1 MAVLQHTIQRSRRG
15 RGERSIHRSND
26 REVCWSS
33 PKSAESPGFGRRRG
47 DSGRFLAPD
56 RHRRVHAERHDDQTP
71 SERLGRWLGNEKV
84 DPRSIA
90 KAVWFKTGARRVRG
104 WRVVAVDWTMN
115 EDYWVLMAAVC
126 LRGRAVPVMWKV
138 IPAHCVGFSQ
148 NAIEDD
154 FSTISRRRWHARGRW
169 VVVADRGFRRAD
181 LIERLDYAGISFV
194 IRIMDDVWVKA
205 RGIRGNF
212 GTGAFRAGTV
222 ALNRDVAF
230 RQKNPVPSP
239 PGGLAQG
246 EREAVV
252 LVSGDEPLEGGRRAE
267 SADSTRAGFG
277 WRSSFG
283 ISSRDST
290 SEPHAS
296 TDPRK
301 IERILLVAALLLLIL
316 FAVGTCVGTGMGRG
330 ERSTRKGQR
339 GSWSIVLLGFATYER
354 LPVGSEYSRLRPL
367 WPPQTAAWNWGRSA
381 LPAPAMRSICH
392 LEVFGRKLGVPP
404 GSEANPRSCQ

>member
-1 MAVLQHTIQRSRRG
+1 MNVASIVATIEKFVGLRRSRLKVLALAVAGAIRAG
-15 RGERSIHRSND
+15 SLRPID
-26 REVCWSS
+26 I
-33 PKSAESPGFGRRRG
+33 AEFMPS
-47 DSGRFLAPD
+47 DTTIK
-56 RHRRVHAERHDDQTP
+56 HRRK
-71 SERLGRWLGNEKV
+71 RLGRWLGNEKV

-154 FSTISRRRWHARGRW
+154 FFDDLKEEMGTRGRW

-205 RGIRGNF
+205 RGYEGKLRDWRF
-212 GTGAFRAGTV
+212 PYGTV

-230 RQKNPVPSP
+230 RQKNPVQAHLVRVWRKVNEKPSFWY
-239 PGGLAQG
+239 LATNLSK
-246 EREAVV
+246 ETAR
-252 LVSGDEPLEGGRRAE
+252 
-267 SADSTRAGFG
+267 
-277 WRSSFG
+277 G
-283 ISSRDST
+283 ICRLYACRFWVEEFFRDLKSRFHLRT
-290 SEPHAS
+290 SRL

-316 FAVGTCVGTGMGRG
+316 FAVGARALARGWDVGNVPQGRAEG
-330 ERSTRKGQR
+330 I
-339 GSWSIVLLGFATYER
+339 WSIVLLGLRYLRASPR
-354 LPVGSEYSRLRPL
+354 RIGRILSRLRPL
-367 WPPQTAAWNWGRSA
+367 WLPQTAA
-381 LPAPAMRSICH
+381 
-392 LEVFGRKLGVPP
+392 
-404 GSEANPRSCQ
+404 